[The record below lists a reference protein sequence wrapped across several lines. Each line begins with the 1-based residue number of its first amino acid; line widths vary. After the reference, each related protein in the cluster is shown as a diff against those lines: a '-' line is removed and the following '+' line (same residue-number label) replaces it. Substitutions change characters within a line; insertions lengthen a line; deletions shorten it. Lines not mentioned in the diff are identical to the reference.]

1 MLIDQNAYT
10 NRLRQVNPAAK
21 AVFGICGIC
30 AAFLAG
36 QTWLAG
42 TLALI
47 IALITIVGAGIPV
60 SQYLRAIVPA
70 LFFLGISAM
79 TLLVSFDGSGITFT
93 GVGHNQ
99 AMQLCGR
106 ATASIT
112 ALLFLA
118 LTTPMSEIIAL
129 LRKLKLPDLMLDMA
143 VIGYRML
150 FVLLATVRQI
160 QTAQTAR
167 LGYDGPRHAF
177 RSLGQMIAA
186 VTLQVWQ
193 RATALDLAAET
204 RCSNGTLHFI
214 TPVYADTGRDLT
226 VALLGGTCMIILTLL
241 VP

>member
-1 MLIDQNAYT
+1 VLIDQNAYT
-10 NRLRQVNPAAK
+10 NRWRQVNPAAK

-60 SQYLRAIVPA
+60 SQYLRAIAPA

-129 LRKLKLPDLMLDMA
+129 LRKLKLPDLMLDIA

-160 QTAQTAR
+160 QTAQAAR